1 MWNQLPEKYGKWNSV
16 YRVFNRWSHSGL
28 LTVILSVI
36 AEDDGDQSDEIR
48 ALDTSHNKAHQDACR
63 TSLRPEIEGLGKTK
77 GGRNTKISAVTNSK
91 GKATRLEIVPGNEH
105 DNQSAIKT
113 LGSDLEDLI
122 VLADKGYDDQKIRR
136 HVEKN
141 GGRANIP
148 PRSNNKQNIEYD
160 KIIGKKRHVVENFF
174 CRIKKYRRVATRY
187 DRLKKTYLAF
197 VTLSAIADW
206 VLN

>member
-148 PRSNNKQNIEYD
+148 PRSNNKQNIELRQD
-160 KIIGKKRHVVENFF
+160 HRQEAPC
-174 CRIKKYRRVATRY
+174 CRK
-187 DRLKKTYLAF
+187 L
-197 VTLSAIADW
+197 LSAGSKSIGAWLPDMIDSRKPTSH
-206 VLN
+206 L